1 MKRMRRHR
9 LKRETKAD
17 IDVTPFMNLMITMTP
32 VLLMSI
38 VFSHSSVIDIDF
50 PSSNSSAE
58 TTQADDLHLE
68 VAVKGDALVVQDGR
82 GGVIKNLPAVDG
94 HRDFAKLSLVMQEV
108 KRRVPDKRDVMILLE
123 PGTDYQTVVSVMDS
137 VRSYHTMRAMSY
149 VEAELFP
156 DISLGDTPV
165 G

>member
-17 IDVTPFMNLMITMTP
+17 IDVTPFMNLMIALTP

-38 VFSHSSVIDIDF
+38 VFTHSAVIDIDF
-50 PSSNSSAE
+50 PSNGSAE
-58 TTQADDLHLE
+58 SAAVDDLHLE
-68 VAVKGDALVVQDGR
+68 VEVKGDALIVQDGR
-82 GGVIKNLPAVDG
+82 GGVIKNLPSVDG
-94 HRDFAKLSLVMQEV
+94 HKDFAKLSLVMQEV

-137 VRSYHTMRAMSY
+137 VRSYHTMRAASY

-156 DISLGDTPV
+156 VISLGDTPV